1 MYAKKSLGQNFI
13 HDKNFIKKLSDL
25 IITDL
30 DSFIL
35 EVGPGHGA
43 LTNELL
49 KKEYKKFI
57 AIEKDDDLINELKN
71 FENKNKNF
79 ELIHGDA
86 LEIDYTKLFKN
97 NTVITGNLPFNIS
110 SQLLIKWLFNNDWP
124 PFYNKMYLMFQK
136 EVGERIIASSGS
148 KKYGR
153 ISVIA
158 QSRCEIKKLLTADS
172 SIFSP
177 KPKVDGVVL
186 EFVPHM
192 KYENIDITLLE
203 KIVKKSFSQRRK
215 KIKSNLKGFES
226 ALEKNNIDIN
236 LRAEDLTV
244 LDYCNITTTSKKLLT
259 N

>member
-30 DSFIL
+30 DSSIL

-49 KKEYKKFI
+49 KKECKKFI

-71 FENKNKNF
+71 LEKKNKNF

-86 LEIDYTKLFKN
+86 LEIDYTKLFKS

-186 EFVPHM
+186 EFVPHV
-192 KYENIDITLLE
+192 KYENIDIILLE

-215 KIKSNLKGFES
+215 KIKSNLKGFEF
-226 ALEKNNIDIN
+226 ALEKNNIDIH

-244 LDYCNITTTSKKLLT
+244 LDYCNITATSKKLLT

>member
-110 SQLLIKWLFNNDWP
+110 SQLLVKWLFNNDWP

-136 EVGERIIASSGS
+136 GSWRKNYCKLRI
-148 KKYGR
+148 
-153 ISVIA
+153 
-158 QSRCEIKKLLTADS
+158 
-172 SIFSP
+172 
-177 KPKVDGVVL
+177 
-186 EFVPHM
+186 
-192 KYENIDITLLE
+192 
-203 KIVKKSFSQRRK
+203 
-215 KIKSNLKGFES
+215 
-226 ALEKNNIDIN
+226 
-236 LRAEDLTV
+236 
-244 LDYCNITTTSKKLLT
+244 
-259 N
+259 